1 MVFLMEKSL
10 ILILFMY
17 IAGASLIGA
26 QFIWADVFHV
36 TMTNFQGVPLKDNL
50 LHDIN
55 MGSIN
60 GVGGA
65 VLNNTSTTAANAAIF
80 TAQVAWDL
88 ILLMSGTYIFD
99 FIFQMGVPAIFVTI
113 FIIGYLFLL
122 VRTIMGYVR
131 GI

>member
-10 ILILFMY
+10 ILIMFMY
-17 IAGASLIGA
+17 IAGAALIGA
-26 QFIWADVFHV
+26 QYIWADVFHV
-36 TMTNFQGVPLKDNL
+36 TMTNFSGVPLKNNL
-50 LHDIN
+50 LNDIN
-55 MGSIN
+55 MKSIN

-65 VLNNTSTTAANAAIF
+65 VLNNTQTTAANAVIF

-88 ILLMSGTYIFD
+88 ILLMSGTAIFD
-99 FIFQMGVPAIFVTI
+99 FLFQMGVPLLFITIFV
-113 FIIGYLFLL
+113 IGYLFLL

>member
-10 ILILFMY
+10 ILIMFMY
-17 IAGASLIGA
+17 IAGAALIGA
-26 QFIWADVFHV
+26 QYIWADVFHV

-65 VLNNTSTTAANAAIF
+65 VLNNTQTSAANAVVF
-80 TAQVAWDL
+80 TAQIAWDL

-122 VRTIMGYVR
+122 IRTIMGYVR